1 MIILYGGFRFTG
13 NGIINADGDLWKI
26 QRKAGLRFFSNSNL
40 KILIENILPHYLEE
54 TVEKKLNAAVK
65 SSEQVDLQEL
75 FLGLTTRLMGVMAY
89 DVSGAF
95 PHVHPSRIIIMT

>member
-1 MIILYGGFRFTG
+1 MEGSITG

-40 KILIENILPHYLEE
+40 KIFIEKILPHYLEE
-54 TVEKKLNAAVK
+54 AVEKKLDAAVK
-65 SSEQVDLQEL
+65 SLEQVDLQEL
-75 FLGLTTRLMGVMAY
+75 FLDLTTRLMGVMAY

-95 PHVHPSRIIIMT
+95 PHVRPSRIVVMT